1 LRPSSAAAAQSSPSA
16 ETQPRNVMNAGVFG
30 AASIEAVDL
39 DDQRTN
45 HVRLANPTH
54 QHPRRTRTPSHPRQA
69 TMVGEYEQLAV
80 QYLEM
85 ARGITGD
92 PIKTSCSI
100 GSGYATLA
108 LLEQLRCQS

>member
-1 LRPSSAAAAQSSPSA
+1 
-16 ETQPRNVMNAGVFG
+16 
-30 AASIEAVDL
+30 
-39 DDQRTN
+39 
-45 HVRLANPTH
+45 
-54 QHPRRTRTPSHPRQA
+54 
-69 TMVGEYEQLAV
+69 MVGEYEQLAV